1 MKATEEIRKIYSER
15 FQKTSHYR
23 NEVWKVLIKEIFQKE
38 IPKEGRVLDL
48 GCGYGEFINNINCR
62 KKWAID
68 LNPDSKK
75 RLDKNVILLE
85 QESTKEWKDVKDL
98 DVIFTSN
105 FFEHLKNK
113 EELSKTIEQ
122 CFNKLRKGG
131 KLICVGPNIK
141 IVGNEYW
148 DFYDHHIALTEES
161 VTEPLTIDGF
171 NVTTKIGKFLP
182 YKIKQRKA
190 PLTLV
195 KLYCKMKWTWAIFG
209 KQFLVIG
216 EKE

>member
-122 CFNKLRKGG
+122 CFNKL
-131 KLICVGPNIK
+131 
-141 IVGNEYW
+141 
-148 DFYDHHIALTEES
+148 TEES

-195 KLYCKMKWTWAIFG
+195 KLYCKMKWTWA
-209 KQFLVIG
+209 
-216 EKE
+216 